1 MLEYAQEENL
11 HHYLQHGRPG
21 VNEVEIV
28 SNSVKHKNIN
38 SHKLLAVA
46 AQVINGLMH
55 LLKFKLIYYR
65 LKSSNILVGRGGIC
79 KLSGFG
85 FPHDITDRNLYD
97 NVSDRL
103 NS

>member
-1 MLEYAQEENL
+1 MPDNDLILLLYIHRDIILIVEPWLLMLEYAQEGNL

-46 AQVINGLMH
+46 AQVINGLIH
-55 LLKFKLIYYR
+55 LLKFKVI
-65 LKSSNILVGRGGIC
+65 
-79 KLSGFG
+79 
-85 FPHDITDRNLYD
+85 ITHTNC
-97 NVSDRL
+97 
-103 NS
+103 